1 MASTQRIIKTRW
13 GVNLNEVTLYE
24 GNIPAAVT
32 YTVTSQRSGEV
43 RTFRQRPM
51 AELQEYVEL
60 HDLVYLCEGTG
71 PSIELLFLV
80 RSKAP

>member
-1 MASTQRIIKTRW
+1 MDKGGDAMASTQRVIKTRW

-43 RTFRQRPM
+43 RTFGQRPI
-51 AELQEYVEL
+51 AEKYFDQEVA
-60 HDLVYLCEGTG
+60 
-71 PSIELLFLV
+71 
-80 RSKAP
+80 RSQGRER

>member
-24 GNIPAAVT
+24 GNIPVAVT

-43 RTFRQRPM
+43 RTFDQRPI
-51 AELQEYVEL
+51 AEKYFDQEVA
-60 HDLVYLCEGTG
+60 
-71 PSIELLFLV
+71 
-80 RSKAP
+80 RSQGREQI

>member
-1 MASTQRIIKTRW
+1 MASTQRVIKTRW

-43 RTFRQRPM
+43 RTFGQRPI
-51 AELQEYVEL
+51 AEKYFDQEVA
-60 HDLVYLCEGTG
+60 
-71 PSIELLFLV
+71 
-80 RSKAP
+80 RSLGRERI